1 MAGAS
6 KFGGTENGADCSK
19 CGGTVAVLFKTR
31 NGTSLVSMRCGV
43 SCSHYQ
49 KFIVGTGA
57 SVSYSASVPC
67 SVSCGVSCSVS
78 VHYGVSCSHYSTGW
92 C

>member
-31 NGTSLVSMRCGV
+31 NGTSLVIIAYDKIIIWLYTV
-43 SCSHYQ
+43 IFVAILEH
-49 KFIVGTGA
+49 A
-57 SVSYSASVPC
+57 LLA
-67 SVSCGVSCSVS
+67 
-78 VHYGVSCSHYSTGW
+78 
-92 C
+92 